1 MAVTARGS
9 SGPALTVD
17 VDNLEEIRQG
27 LNDFDPRVR
36 LALDR
41 TIRRSLQSVAG
52 EAAATLHDGPG
63 GGRRQYRV
71 ERRKGGYRLI
81 NRDRGATISEFAG
94 ARNPQGLTPRGRTL
108 IQTLNEAYGPPGRI
122 AWAAWDRR
130 REQVDREVV
139 AAIAAAERELDM
151 FLGRL

>member
-1 MAVTARGS
+1 MAITTGRSGS
-9 SGPALTVD
+9 GLTID
-17 VDNLEEIRQG
+17 VDHLEDVRQG
-27 LNDFDPRVR
+27 LNEFDPQVR

-41 TIRRSLQSVAG
+41 TIRRSLQSVAA
-52 EAAATLHDGPG
+52 EAAGTLHDGPG

-94 ARNPQGLTPRGRTL
+94 SRNPQGLTPRGRTL
-108 IQTLNEAYGPPGRI
+108 IATLDAAYGKPGRI

-130 REQVDREVV
+130 REQVDREIV
-139 AAIAAAERELDM
+139 AALAVAERELDAR
-151 FLGRL
+151 LGRL